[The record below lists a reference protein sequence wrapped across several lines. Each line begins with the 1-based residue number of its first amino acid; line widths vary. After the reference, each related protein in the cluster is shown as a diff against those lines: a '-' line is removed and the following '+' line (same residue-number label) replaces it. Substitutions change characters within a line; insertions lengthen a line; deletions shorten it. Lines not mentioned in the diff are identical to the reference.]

1 MSKPRRQNKQRRV
14 AAHGAEATARPALAR
29 VDATHASAGTR
40 VPAPRPAA
48 PHAEAPRLAGLD
60 GLRGIAVLAVIA
72 YHLGQNGLTPAGFLG
87 VDMFFVISGFIITAL
102 LLREHARH
110 GRVDLGAFY
119 LRRAR
124 RLLPPA
130 FAMIAV
136 VAVVAPVLAPD
147 TVARLVGD
155 IPAALV
161 YVSNW
166 WQIVSKQSYFE
177 TFGSPP
183 LLQHL
188 WSLAVEEQFYIVWP
202 LLAWG
207 ALRLGGRRALAVL
220 AVVVALA
227 STAWMAWLYATEIDG
242 GDPSRVYLGSDTHL
256 MGLGIG
262 SALAALWNPWGPP
275 ASAVFQRAAGVLGP
289 LALGLLLLAVQFTH
303 EGLAFVYQGG
313 LLLAAV
319 LTALAIVGAAQ
330 PGWPMA
336 RALSTRP
343 LQWAGSRSFSLYL
356 WHWPVFVIMK
366 SGGAASHPVLLAA
379 AMLLLTAA
387 AAELSY
393 RLVESPL
400 RGAGA
405 NPLGRWHT
413 RAVALGASLGTASF
427 AMAWVGPL
435 PMAAPNATAALFGP
449 AQLAEAPAEEAPF
462 WAARGAHS
470 LLALADHPRVDEGP
484 MPLDPSMGP
493 RRRITIV
500 GDSVMLGA
508 RDHLVRA
515 IPGALVDAKVG
526 RQGGEGLERIQ
537 AFRSAKTLGDIV
549 VLHLGTNGYISER
562 YYREMLKQL
571 SDRQAVVLV
580 NVYADRRWTGP
591 NNQVISRLAGEFSN
605 VRVVDWS
612 GMATRR
618 PDFLVSDG
626 VHLTS
631 AGIRA
636 LAGELRQAM
645 GLREAPAPAPRPR
658 VAATKA
664 RSSLHEVSHTAGGT
678 PAPQLP

>member
-1 MSKPRRQNKQRRV
+1 MSKTRRPNRHRG
-14 AAHGAEATARPALAR
+14 AGARGAAEAARPALAR
-29 VDATHASAGTR
+29 LDATHASAGAR
-40 VPAPRPAA
+40 APRAAA
-48 PHAEAPRLAGLD
+48 PHADASRLAGLD

-102 LLREHARH
+102 LLREHAGS
-110 GRVDLGAFY
+110 GRIDLRAFY

-136 VAVVAPVLAPD
+136 VAVLAPALAPA
-147 TVARLVGD
+147 TVPRLMED

-161 YVSNW
+161 YASNW
-166 WQIVSKQSYFE
+166 WQIVSQQSYFE

-188 WSLAVEEQFYIVWP
+188 WSLAVEEQYYIAWP

-207 ALRLGGRRALAVL
+207 ALRLGGRRALAAL
-220 AVVVALA
+220 ALAVALA
-227 STAWMAWLYATEIDG
+227 STGWMAWLYATVVDG

-262 SALAALWNPWGPP
+262 SALAALWNPWRAPLP
-275 ASAVFQRAAGVLGP
+275 APAQRAAGVTGL

-303 EGLAFVYQGG
+303 EGLPFVYQGG

-330 PGWPMA
+330 PRSWLARVMA
-336 RALSTRP
+336 TRP
-343 LQWAGSRSFSLYL
+343 LQWTGSRSFSLYL
-356 WHWPVFVIMK
+356 WHWPVFVLMK
-366 SGGAASHPVLLAA
+366 DGGPSTHPLLLAL
-379 AMLLLTAA
+379 AMLGVTAA

-393 RLVESPL
+393 RLVETPL

-413 RAVALGASLGTASF
+413 RAVVAGAGLGTASI
-427 AMAWVGPL
+427 ALAWVGP
-435 PMAAPNATAALFGP
+435 PPVAAPNATAAAIYGTQP
-449 AQLAEAPAEEAPF
+449 AAEAAEEPAF
-462 WAARGAHS
+462 WAPHRAPS
-470 LLALADHPRVDEGP
+470 LLALADHPRADEAP
-484 MPLDPSMGP
+484 MPLDPSQGP
-493 RRRITIV
+493 RRRITVI

-508 RDHLVRA
+508 RDHLLRA

-537 AFRSAKTLGDIV
+537 AFRSNKTLGDIV

-580 NVYADRRWTGP
+580 NVFADRRWTEP
-591 NNQVISRLAGEFSN
+591 NNQVISRLAAEFGN

-612 GMATRR
+612 GMASRH
-618 PDFLVSDG
+618 PDFLVADG

-636 LAGELRQAM
+636 LAVELRQAM
-645 GLREAPAPAPRPR
+645 GLREEAATPAARPR
-658 VAATKA
+658 VAARAK
-664 RSSLHEVSHTAGGT
+664 SSLHEVVHTVGD
-678 PAPQLP
+678 PAAPGP